1 MSNIILPPDGD
12 CAFCAYLRGDRPYT
26 ILWRTNSTA
35 VFVTREQRGEPHLLV
50 LPIRHAETILDLN
63 DEEIVELSLSVKN
76 IAKLID
82 QKYQKDG
89 IAVWQNNGKAA
100 GQAFSHVHFH
110 VAGTLS
116 GSGTEW
122 GPVPELSL
130 IETEEIAEKLRN

>member
-1 MSNIILPPDGD
+1 M
-12 CAFCAYLRGDRPYT
+12 
-26 ILWRTNSTA
+26 
-35 VFVTREQRGEPHLLV
+35 LV
-50 LPIRHAETILDLN
+50 LPIRHAETILDLS
-63 DEEIVELSLSVKN
+63 DEEIIQLSLRVKN

-82 QKYQKDG
+82 QKYQKHG

-100 GQAFSHVHFH
+100 GQAISHVHFH

-130 IETEEIAEKLRN
+130 IETEQIAEKLRN